1 MTKSNWESR
10 VGMLLDPTKHG
21 EFVYSYKPV
30 DGPHGG
36 QPKIDWFAC
45 DVMGRFWLIEV
56 KWLPESRRSINLM
69 KEVTAG
75 QRQGLSAVGLS
86 EAGIALLAIG
96 QGKTL
101 RIYSYREVMLWMTD
115 HYTMQDPSNPSLLLP
130 VDDTTCMPLLL
141 QWSGPKSW
149 NHSLFDLYDM
159 LDPRRPLVPS
169 LTLLE
174 DLSREQVPSVLTW
187 KPKGSTPIV
196 PLMRPLEP

>member
-1 MTKSNWESR
+1 MTKSDWEKR
-10 VGMLLDPTKHG
+10 VGMLLDPEKHD

-45 DVMGRFWLIEV
+45 DHMGRFWMIEV

-69 KEVTAG
+69 TEVTAG

-86 EAGIALLAIG
+86 QTGIALLAIG

-101 RIYSYREVMLWMTD
+101 RFYDYREVMAWLIEYYDDTRSLE
-115 HYTMQDPSNPSLLLP
+115 QQSLLLP
-130 VDDTTCMPLLL
+130 VDGLLAFLTL

-149 NHSLFDLYDM
+149 DHSLYH
-159 LDPRRPLVPS
+159 LVIDQLPS
-169 LTLLE
+169 LAPSPTMLE
-174 DLSREQVPSVLTW
+174 ELSPVPDEYPLTS
-187 KPKGSTPIV
+187 KRAVYTPIV